1 MAAGIDLSWPHQR
14 CLTFHPPPANHR
26 DSTRAQAFRVSIRS
40 DRVANIRDLTDVQ
53 TRRRSENRFVRVVLQ
68 FRETDP
74 PVGRVTAGGSA
85 EFTGW
90 LGLLRVLSELLASN
104 DGHGDELR
112 AGTDAQLAEHVG
124 DVGVDGAS

>member
-1 MAAGIDLSWPHQR
+1 M
-14 CLTFHPPPANHR
+14 
-26 DSTRAQAFRVSIRS
+26 
-40 DRVANIRDLTDVQ
+40 
-53 TRRRSENRFVRVVLQ
+53 RVVLH

-74 PVGRVTAGGSA
+74 PVGCVTAGGSA
-85 EFTGW
+85 DFTGW

-112 AGTDAQLAEHVG
+112 ARADAELAEHAG